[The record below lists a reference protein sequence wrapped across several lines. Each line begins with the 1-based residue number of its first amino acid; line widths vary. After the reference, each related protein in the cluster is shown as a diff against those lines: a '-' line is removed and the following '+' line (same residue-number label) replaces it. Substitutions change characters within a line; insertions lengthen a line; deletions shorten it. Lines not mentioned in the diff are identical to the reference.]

1 MLCLVSGLE
10 TSGQGVRKQCFGLA
24 TGWSSN
30 GTEQMDCATCGHSA
44 TRVVDSRVSSDAVR
58 RRRCCALCGTR
69 FTTYERVYNPRL
81 MVEKRNGMR
90 ESFSL
95 EKLEH
100 SISLACA
107 KRPLPIGAIEQ
118 LAVEVQEALA
128 DDGKEVVAS
137 SLIGEMVL
145 LRLKVLDSV
154 AYMRFASVYRDFNGP
169 ERFVEELE
177 DLISGLPTTDRNQA
191 RLMGA
196 DALTRFEAQ
205 LSK

>member
-1 MLCLVSGLE
+1 MRLAGPLRE
-10 TSGQGVRKQCFGLA
+10 TD
-24 TGWSSN
+24 
-30 GTEQMDCATCGHSA
+30 QMDCATCGHNA

-58 RRRCCALCGTR
+58 RRRCCVHCGTR
-69 FTTYERVYNPRL
+69 FTTYERVYNPRF
-81 MVEKRNGMR
+81 MVEKRNGGR
-90 ESFSL
+90 ESFSID
-95 EKLEH
+95 KLEH
-100 SISLACA
+100 SIALACA
-107 KRPLPIGAIEQ
+107 KRPLPVGAIEQ

-145 LRLKVLDSV
+145 LRLKILDTV
-154 AYMRFASVYRDFNGP
+154 AYMRFASVYRDFSGP

-177 DLISGLPTTDRNQA
+177 DLISDLPSANRNQA
-191 RLMGA
+191 RLLGG